1 MARVQSSARQS
12 RQNQPEID
20 SLQFVFTNFFKATLI
35 LSVSGKWI
43 EFIFKI
49 CQTVAGIFKLD
60 PMTTKKMSIV
70 HDGEANPRLGNLDYN
85 ISLFY
90 ILNTF
95 VWHRLADNCR
105 KNLLRLGS
113 FYPKGFGQLLCPK
126 FLGVYRLQLAKNRL
140 LH

>member
-1 MARVQSSARQS
+1 MAGPILGLTIP
-12 RQNQPEID
+12 PEID
-20 SLQFVFTNFFKATLI
+20 SLQFNLISRIFQSNFSI
-35 LSVSGKWI
+35 SVSGKWR

-60 PMTTKKMSIV
+60 PMTTKKVSIV
-70 HDGEANPRLGNLDYN
+70 HDGEANPRLGNLGYS
-85 ISLFY
+85 ISFFY
-90 ILNTF
+90 TLNTF
-95 VWHRLADNCR
+95 VWHPLADNCR

-126 FLGVYRLQLAKNRL
+126 FLGVYRLQLARNRL